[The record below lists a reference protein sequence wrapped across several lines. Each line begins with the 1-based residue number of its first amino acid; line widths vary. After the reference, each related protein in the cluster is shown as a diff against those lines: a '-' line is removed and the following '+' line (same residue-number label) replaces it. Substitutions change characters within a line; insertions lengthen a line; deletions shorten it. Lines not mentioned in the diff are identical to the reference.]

1 MMKSNRS
8 LVRTLVVLLIFLGF
22 SEGVQA
28 DERTQEAVTYIQNLA
43 DTAVKA
49 LTPSDVTTEQ
59 KKSRC
64 RELLQAHFDI
74 KAIGEWVLGR
84 HWRTATPKQRK
95 DYLFLYEKY
104 IVDSYV
110 DRFNRYAGEKLEIS
124 GATASKKS
132 KEVIVHSTIYASDGR
147 EVVMLDWN
155 LVANDRSDFQI
166 IDVLV
171 DKVSLR
177 QTQRDEFG
185 SFIRRNNGDFE
196 ALLSEMRK
204 RLNARG

>member
-1 MMKSNRS
+1 MKSNRS
-8 LVRTLVVLLIFLGF
+8 LARTLVVLLTFLVF
-22 SEGVQA
+22 SAGVRA
-28 DERTQEAVTYIQNLA
+28 DERTQEAITYIQNLA

-49 LTPSDVTTEQ
+49 LTPSGVKTEQ

-64 RELLQAHFDI
+64 RELLQEHFDI

-84 HWRTATPKQRK
+84 HWRTATPTQRK
-95 DYLFLYEKY
+95 EYLFLYEKY

-124 GATASKKS
+124 GATASKTS

-147 EVVMLDWN
+147 EVIMLDWH
-155 LVANDRSDFQI
+155 LVENDGSNFQI
-166 IDVLV
+166 VDVLV

-177 QTQRDEFG
+177 QTQRGEFG
-185 SFIRRNNGDFE
+185 SVIRRNNGDIE
-196 ALLSEMRK
+196 ALLREMRK
-204 RLNARG
+204 RLNSRG